1 MNCIFC
7 EKITNEQI
15 LIKSKSFKVVF
26 DIDPIQIGHLLII
39 SKNHYMDIRELSSI
53 ELIELM
59 ELEKAIIE
67 VFEKSFSITSVSI
80 IQNNGSIMDE
90 GTHFHVHVIPRY
102 VDDAFWNNQF
112 VKEQKISLK
121 ELKLK
126 LKKLAI
132 E

>member
-39 SKNHYMDIRELSSI
+39 SKNHYMDIIKLPSTEII
-53 ELIELM
+53 ELL